1 MVIRKSE
8 ESDLPPVPPI
18 PTRVVSNGEYNPLPK
33 TERQRAVDYHLLE
46 YADRYGKPRGLSR
59 RNFLKTASGMAA
71 VMLAMN
77 SVYGRRFFDV
87 EEVEAADEAAALSKR
102 KGNQFIFDVQTHY
115 LQADV
120 LANAKTP
127 RGKLAAQLLGG
138 LRSMAVPGSGLKDL
152 THATYVKEIFLDS
165 ETTMAIISGVPAEPG
180 FKEAILPVEQ
190 MVRTRNEVNAKAG
203 TRRMLS
209 HGLPAPLL
217 GKKNLD
223 DMDRQVKDLKVD
235 AWKLY
240 TADGV
245 GGKGWWLDDPK
256 IAYPVWEKARK
267 LKMPNICVHKG
278 LAAQWFAEKYCRVHD
293 IEQAALDWPDLNFI
307 IYHSGY
313 PYIDD
318 MVAFKWFKPQIQNVY
333 CEIGS
338 AFAATVVGAPV
349 ECAHVLGKLLRAYG
363 ADHIIWGTDS
373 LWWGSPQWQIEAFR
387 RFQIPED
394 LQKGWG
400 YKPITD
406 EEKTK
411 IFGLNAAK
419 LFGINVDET
428 MKRLAL
434 DDVSTLRRWARQEA
448 GAAS

>member
-1 MVIRKSE
+1 MVIRKTE
-8 ESDLPPVPPI
+8 APDLCPIPPI
-18 PTRVVSNGEYNPLPK
+18 PTQVVSNGEYNPLPK
-33 TERQRAVDYHLLE
+33 TEQQRAVDVRLLE
-46 YADRYGKPRGLSR
+46 FADRYGKPLRLSR

-71 VMLAMN
+71 AMLAMN
-77 SVYGRRFFDV
+77 MVYGKRFFDV

-102 KGNQFIFDVQTHY
+102 RGNQFIFDVQTHY

-120 LANAKTP
+120 LSNARTP

-138 LRSMAVPGSGLKDL
+138 LRSSAVPGSGLKDL
-152 THATYVKEIFLDS
+152 THPTYVKEIFLDS
-165 ETTMAIISGVPAEPG
+165 ETTMAILSGVPAEPG
-180 FKEAILPVEQ
+180 FKEAILPVDQ
-190 MVRTRNEVNAKAG
+190 MVRTRNEINQKAG
-203 TRRMLS
+203 TRRMLA

-217 GKKNLD
+217 GKRNLD
-223 DMDRQVKDLKVD
+223 EMERQVKDHKVD

-245 GGKGWWLDDPK
+245 GGIGWWLDDPK

-278 LAAQWFAEKYCRVHD
+278 LAALWFAEKYCRVHD
-293 IEQAALDWPDLNFI
+293 IEQAALDFPDLNFI

-318 MVAFKWFKPQIQNVY
+318 MVAFKSFKPQIQNVY

-338 AFAATVVGAPV
+338 TFAATVVGAPI
-349 ECAHVLGKLLRAYG
+349 ECAQLLGKLLRTYG
-363 ADHIIWGTDS
+363 ADHILWGTDS

-394 LQKGWG
+394 IQKGWG

-406 EEKTK
+406 EEKAK
-411 IFGLNAAK
+411 ILGLNAAR

-428 MKRLAL
+428 MKKLAQ
-434 DDVSTLRRWARQEA
+434 DDMSLLRRWALEA
-448 GAAS
+448 R